1 MSSIGDLTE
10 LLLKVNELMPQL
22 SDFIS
27 QFNNIVVTNNVNV
40 ITDAA
45 GNMSLDVPNTMSD
58 ADLER
63 ISQRIGIIDRLITT
77 RGIEIDELLQKS
89 LKIEAK
95 LKQQDP
101 TFSSQ
106 ILEKVNEF
114 KKLNACYK
122 H

>member
-1 MSSIGDLTE
+1 
-10 LLLKVNELMPQL
+10 MPQL